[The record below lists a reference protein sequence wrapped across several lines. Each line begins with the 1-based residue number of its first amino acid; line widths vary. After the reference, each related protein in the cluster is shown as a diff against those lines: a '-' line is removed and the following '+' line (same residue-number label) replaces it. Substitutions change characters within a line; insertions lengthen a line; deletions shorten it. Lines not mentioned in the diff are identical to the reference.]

1 MTQKT
6 KVKEIENSVDDIDTV
21 NEIILLLNQNKFLR
35 RNILIKFLIKNHTK
49 QIQKVVKD
57 KKKLSKKLL
66 AETALEN
73 KEANEKEPTNSLS
86 ENQKDN
92 KNPAEIEVHYS
103 VDPGYSEATINR
115 KIKQMVKE
123 GNILPLSYDDL
134 SKIFVVNE
142 NRDEKASYLVTK
154 ETFELTL
161 EIKEHLE
168 NNVFK
173 YLESPNSV
181 EKRAALWEIES
192 YEKRFDITNKEI
204 KRILKVLRQEA
215 DNNDNELINHFVQ
228 FIYNELITKKRVV
241 IDKNEF
247 ISTFRKLLEKYSV
260 FNTKTNKI
268 REKVLVI
275 LSYLG
280 DDIVVSKMKEDIDN
294 LDDLSMVENAYC
306 TFFAARIIENHRAD
320 LFELEIKLA
329 SEGRKEACDFL
340 HKVRNRAKENLILKE
355 PLQINE
361 FPEKKKDS
369 GRGENV

>member
-1 MTQKT
+1 MTQKNQI
-6 KVKEIENSVDDIDTV
+6 KNINKIVDDIDIKM
-21 NEIILLLNQNKFLR
+21 EIRLLLDENKYIR
-35 RNILIKFLIKNHTK
+35 RALLIRHLIKDHTRTIEKLPKEKNNSGNK
-49 QIQKVVKD
+49 QPSDEKTTD
-57 KKKLSKKLL
+57 KKK
-66 AETALEN
+66 
-73 KEANEKEPTNSLS
+73 PG
-86 ENQKDN
+86 
-92 KNPAEIEVHYS
+92 EIEVVYS
-103 VDPGYSEATINR
+103 VDTGYSEPTINR
-115 KIKQMVKE
+115 KIKEMIDAGE
-123 GNILPLSYDDL
+123 ILTLSYDDL

-173 YLESPNSV
+173 YIDSLNSV

-215 DNNDNELINHFVQ
+215 ENNDNELINHFVQ

-241 IDKNEF
+241 IDKKEF

-329 SEGRKEACDFL
+329 SEGRKEACGFL

-355 PLQINE
+355 PLRINE

-369 GRGENV
+369 GKGENA